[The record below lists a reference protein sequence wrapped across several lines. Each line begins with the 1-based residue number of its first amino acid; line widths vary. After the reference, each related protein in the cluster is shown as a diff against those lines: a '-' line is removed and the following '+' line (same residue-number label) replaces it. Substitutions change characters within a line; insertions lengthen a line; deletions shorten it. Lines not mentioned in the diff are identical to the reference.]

1 MFNRHLCT
9 YSCIRSYI
17 WNICQ
22 WMWKIG
28 VWCFLVI
35 SGFLAMQSMEHTNK
49 KEFLNDRKSW
59 IVSFYKKKI
68 VRLYPLYTVS
78 LLLGFCIGFL
88 PDFSDLGKHLFCLEG
103 TGHFW
108 YMPVII
114 KFNLIL
120 PIGYFLYI
128 TISEKWFLIINIIL
142 ALICEIAFPF
152 CSYIENSIQLRWY
165 FPVFVIGMIIY
176 WTYRKLANQKTK
188 YPLLFT
194 VIAITDIL
202 IMLLFTPI
210 MRQILWGIA
219 PSSWLQNKYILYA
232 VLWGVLIIS
241 LSKCNITEH
250 HRKIQQ
256 FLEWI
261 SKYSYELYLFHYLFL
276 FWFNRHLDNILI
288 NGFVVLLFSFL
299 LSIIMNHLQKIIV
312 AFFRKYQDS

>member
-1 MFNRHLCT
+1 MG
-9 YSCIRSYI
+9 
-17 WNICQ
+17 
-22 WMWKIG
+22 KIG

-49 KEFLNDRKSW
+49 IAFLNNKKSW
-59 IVSFYKKKI
+59 MISYYLKKLF
-68 VRLYPLYTVS
+68 RLYPSYTVA

-88 PDFSDLGKHLFCLEG
+88 PAFSELAKHLFCLEG

-142 ALICEIAFPF
+142 ALVCGIAFPF
-152 CSYIENSIQLRWY
+152 YSYSENSIQLRWY
-165 FPVFVIGMIIY
+165 FPVFVIGMLIY
-176 WTYRKLANQKTK
+176 WIYRKLVGQKTT
-188 YPLLFT
+188 YPLLFAG
-194 VIAITDIL
+194 IAVADIL

-210 MRQILWGIA
+210 MRQVLWGTA

-241 LSKCNITEH
+241 LSKCNIPQH
-250 HRKIQQ
+250 SGKIQQ

-276 FWFNRHLDNILI
+276 FWFNKHLNNTLTK
-288 NGFVVLLFSFL
+288 GLVVLLFSFPL
-299 LSIIMNHLQKIIV
+299 ATITNRLNKIIA